1 MGRAALKITK
11 EDLVKVIGE
20 LEASQTFANQSKL
33 FDAVCATDWAKNM
46 TNTVGDKK
54 PLQPINVY
62 QYAKNLGVTFNTPKG
77 KKGNPNIG
85 KIDKSGKGRAKRME
99 SKSGYY
105 LSVNQLK
112 SQLKKRPNLLKS
124 VLKGSITAAVKA
136 KCLECCSGS
145 VSEAKACTVFGCP
158 LYLISPFTGG
168 ANVDANDGDEN
179 EVLSDV

>member
-11 EDLVKVIGE
+11 EDLVKVISE
-20 LEASQTFANQSKL
+20 LETKQTFINQTKL

-62 QYAKNLGVTFNTPKG
+62 QYTKNLGVTFNTPKG

-85 KIDKSGKGRAKRME
+85 SSGKSSKNRSKKME
-99 SKSGYY
+99 AKSGYY
-105 LSVNQLK
+105 LALNELK
-112 SQLKKRPNLLKS
+112 YNFKKRPNLLKS

-136 KCLECCSGS
+136 KCLDCCCGS
-145 VSEAKACTVFGCP
+145 VSEAKACTVYGCP

-168 ANVDANDGDEN
+168 ANVDVGDNDG
-179 EVLSDV
+179 VSICLL